1 MMKRTLGLA
10 ILILASALT
19 VSAQTAYKT
28 PNFSVT
34 FAGPTV
40 DAWSKP
46 NKQNTSVD
54 TFYASTTEGAFG
66 IEQTVAHRI
75 IGAPIDVNT
84 ASLDFYVNTLTHTG
98 ETLKSKEYI
107 PDFQGHIAVAFSVFT
122 TTGRIRRHL
131 LIIHDERTVFILMQS
146 TALGNVD
153 DKQWS
158 DFVNSFGMNEK
169 ACWLPEGCK

>member
-1 MMKRTLGLA
+1 MKRILGLC
-10 ILILASALT
+10 LLVLTLVLSA
-19 VSAQTAYKT
+19 SAQTAYKT
-28 PNFSVT
+28 PQFSVT
-34 FAGPTV
+34 FAGSSV

-54 TFYASTTEGAFG
+54 YFYASTTDGAFS
-66 IEQTVAHRI
+66 IEQTVAYRV

-84 ASLDFYVNTLTHTG
+84 TSLDFYVSVLTHEG
-98 ETLKSKEYI
+98 ETLKSKEYV

-169 ACWLPEGCK
+169 ACWLPEGCN